1 MVFCPECGT
10 ENSDGVNY
18 CRECG
23 HPLGVSHEIGEE
35 FTYINA
41 LKSFLYIKE
50 GSIERIS
57 KAKLIGLIVLAVYLI
72 FGMNMAR
79 EFSTIFTFSL
89 TVFIFYIVGLFYYFL
104 IRGLGYI
111 LREFVL
117 NKSSQ

>member
-23 HPLGVSHEIGEE
+23 HPLRASHDTEEE
-35 FTYINA
+35 FTYMDA

-50 GSIERIS
+50 GSTERIS
-57 KAKLIGLIVLAVYLI
+57 KAKLAGLIVLAVYLI

-79 EFSTIFTFSL
+79 EFSTIFTFSV
-89 TVFIFYIVGLFYYFL
+89 TMFISYIAGLFYYFL

-117 NKSSQ
+117 TKSSQ